1 MNIHIQENIDS
12 YRIVVYKE
20 DLLQI
25 GRTIEELAAQ
35 LKEASGFCGKP
46 LGRYEYSY
54 DPKDMSYILFIYKGD
69 I

>member
-1 MNIHIQENIDS
+1 MYIQENITN
-12 YRIVVYKE
+12 YRVVIYQE

-25 GRTIEELAAQ
+25 GQTIEELAAN

-46 LGRYEYSY
+46 LGKYEYSY
-54 DPKDMSYILFIYKGD
+54 DPKDMSYILFIQKE

>member
-12 YRIVVYKE
+12 YRVVVYKE

-25 GRTIEELAAQ
+25 GRTVEELAQQ
-35 LKEASGFCGKP
+35 LKEASGLVGKP
-46 LGRYEYSY
+46 LGKYEYSY